1 MSTPP
6 SVEALVAEALRD
18 RPRSS
23 DLEARL
29 VVYVEALLETNQS
42 INLVSRRNT
51 AQHVARF
58 TRESLFL
65 AQQLGST
72 SERGGEPATLLD
84 LGSGGG
90 FPGMVVK
97 LALPDLQV
105 TLVEGTQKKARFLAD
120 VCQRLDLRGIKVLW
134 ARAEAL
140 ADRDSSYFKPELRHH
155 FDWVTAKALG
165 SIAESIR
172 LAAPFLR
179 LGGIHWIFKGERYE
193 QELRSARRRMRQ
205 MRLETLR
212 SIPVPGSEKS
222 YLVAIKQLERS

>member
-1 MSTPP
+1 MNTPL
-6 SVEALVAEALRD
+6 SVEAIVAEALTD
-18 RPRSS
+18 RPRSP

-29 VVYVEALLETNQS
+29 VGYIEALLETNQS

-51 AQHVARF
+51 SQHVARF

-65 AQQLGST
+65 AEQLEAAA
-72 SERGGEPATLLD
+72 ERSEPAALLD

-90 FPGMVVK
+90 FPGMVLK

-105 TLVEGTQKKARFLAD
+105 TLVEGTQKKARFLAE
-120 VCQRLDLRGIKVLW
+120 VCGRLDLRGITVLW

-140 ADRDSSYFKPELRHH
+140 ADRESSFFKPELRHH
-155 FDWVTAKALG
+155 FDAVAAKALG
-165 SIAESIR
+165 SIAESVR

-179 LGGIHWIFKGERYE
+179 VGGIHWVFKGERYE

-205 MRLETLR
+205 MGLETLR
-212 SIPVPGSEKS
+212 STPIPGSESS